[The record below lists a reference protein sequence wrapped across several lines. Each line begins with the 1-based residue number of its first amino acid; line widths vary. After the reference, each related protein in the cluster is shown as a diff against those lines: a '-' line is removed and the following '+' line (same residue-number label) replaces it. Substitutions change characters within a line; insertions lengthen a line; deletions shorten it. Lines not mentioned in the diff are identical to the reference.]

1 MECSREVA
9 LELCVP
15 FEHSIF
21 VNVEDLVNALN
32 SPLIS
37 SIPFDRYIDLD
48 SAMNDSA
55 FFASVD
61 GREAVE
67 FVRAFECFELRS
79 KELRWVTGKSV
90 VICANR
96 CLLAK
101 ACRPGRYERCFDVR
115 LRKKAYFG

>member
-1 MECSREVA
+1 MA

-15 FEHSIF
+15 FKHSIF
-21 VNVEDLVNALN
+21 ANVEDLVSALK

-48 SAMNDSA
+48 SAMNGSS
-55 FFASVD
+55 FFPSVD

-79 KELRWVTGKSV
+79 KELRRVTGKNV
-90 VICANR
+90 VICAITSITGVFWQK
-96 CLLAK
+96 LA
-101 ACRPGRYERCFDVR
+101 ALVGMSSVVT
-115 LRKKAYFG
+115 